1 MLKKGVNLLVS
12 TPGRLLDH
20 LEHTEGFVFHN
31 LKMLIIDEA
40 DCIMQVGFEEEMMR
54 ILKLLPKNRQTIL
67 YSATQTKKVEDLCKL
82 SLRDPVIVDVSHQAT
97 HATV

>member
-1 MLKKGVNLLVS
+1 
-12 TPGRLLDH
+12 
-20 LEHTEGFVFHN
+20 
-31 LKMLIIDEA
+31 MLIIDEA

-97 HATV
+97 HATVQNLEQGYVVVDADKKFRLLFTFL